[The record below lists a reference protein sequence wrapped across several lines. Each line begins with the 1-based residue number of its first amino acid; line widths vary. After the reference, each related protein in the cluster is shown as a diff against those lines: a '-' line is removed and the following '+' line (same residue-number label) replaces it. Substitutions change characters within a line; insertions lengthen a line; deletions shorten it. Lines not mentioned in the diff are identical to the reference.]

1 MSVTTGRLMIMI
13 MMTMKIIM
21 NMMFFFENVSRKVGN
36 CI

>member
-1 MSVTTGRLMIMI
+1 MSVTTGRLMI

-21 NMMFFFENVSRKVGN
+21 NMMFFFENVSRKVRN